1 MLTSCCLSISI
12 RLNGKDS
19 QIDFHYTSVSD
30 LCLSY
35 TEPRYAS
42 LPNIMKAKKKP
53 IEKLSSADLGVDIA
67 PRFETLSVTEPPKR
81 VGGMRVANVD
91 ELVAKLR
98 EAGI

>member
-1 MLTSCCLSISI
+1 MVLLTPCCLSIYSI

-19 QIDFHYTSVSD
+19 QNDFCYTD

-35 TEPRYAS
+35 PEPRYAS

-53 IEKLSSADLGVDIA
+53 IGTLIPADLGVDIT
-67 PRFETLSVTEPPKR
+67 PQFETLSVTEPPKR
-81 VGGMRVANVD
+81 VGGVRVANVD
-91 ELVAKLR
+91 ELVSKLR